1 MYDGNFFHSN
11 IVQSLQGGKNIT
23 LDRMRLAGLKAEKY
37 GNEKMY
43 QLGGKMAGGVDYVTA
58 TLKGVE
64 AAEDG
69 TLIGKQAGPG
79 KVTEWVNTRHAESTK
94 FMDGKIQGIEASLAE
109 RIRKTGIGVTGEG
122 IPIEEVSEKV
132 LKEIHVD
139 KKAAYGYSPNEG
151 TTYSKYDFTDIE
163 ATKNNHIIRKEY
175 LEQSRKIQGE
185 IDLMVVN
192 GASKQEI
199 ANKVVEMRNQD
210 KILSR
215 AKMNPE
221 DLAPIE
227 ARNMKMYGNKVG
239 PDATWLFKSKKAKL
253 EDLKLNPTDDEVWD
267 AVINGSMKKDDVLNT
282 LLGLKH

>member
-1 MYDGNFFHSN
+1 
-11 IVQSLQGGKNIT
+11 
-23 LDRMRLAGLKAEKY
+23 
-37 GNEKMY
+37 
-43 QLGGKMAGGVDYVTA
+43 
-58 TLKGVE
+58 
-64 AAEDG
+64 
-69 TLIGKQAGPG
+69 
-79 KVTEWVNTRHAESTK
+79 
-94 FMDGKIQGIEASLAE
+94 
-109 RIRKTGIGVTGEG
+109 
-122 IPIEEVSEKV
+122 
-132 LKEIHVD
+132 
-139 KKAAYGYSPNEG
+139 
-151 TTYSKYDFTDIE
+151 
-163 ATKNNHIIRKEY
+163 
-175 LEQSRKIQGE
+175 
-185 IDLMVVN
+185 MVAN

-227 ARNMKMYGNKVG
+227 ERNMKMYGNKVG